1 MSTKDLID
9 RLNRTQTTTRRVAKE
24 DGEVTGGKRV
34 TTRVGARV
42 IRRRR
47 KNEPEESPTLSSLPT
62 AAPTEDVVAA
72 PAEVEEAPTAEAAE
86 VEAPKKKKKTTK
98 KKKKVAKT
106 EEAPAVEAAE
116 AAPEAA
122 TEDAPAEDAA
132 PAVVETA
139 EEAPAEAPAVEAAAE
154 TASPESE
161 TSAPSTEAEKPEA
174 ETAAEAAPPAAEEAE
189 KPAKGPSGLASGL
202 PRADG
207 SPGRRLPRLGAQKPA
222 LHSDP
227 AFKGLGSAVVK
238 PPPGYDPSNPEAT
251 RKAAEEARTAEREK
265 RWRNDDKGNTAAPA
279 ADGRRNT
286 PGEEGKT
293 DGGRPR
299 RREKRRT
306 RVEMYMDD
314 IPAAHR
320 RRRRNRKTSG
330 PKKASPQAKAIK
342 RRVEVNGT
350 ITVAALAHGMSA
362 KTGSVI
368 KSLIA
373 MGQMATVNDELDIE
387 TAQLIAEEFEY
398 EIVNTTFDESD
409 HMISLEDEAEE
420 EGTEIRPP
428 VVTIMGHVDH
438 GKTTLLDTIR
448 RANVAAGEAGGI
460 TQHTA
465 AYQVDH
471 KGQLITFIDTPGHA
485 AFTEMRSRGAQVTDI
500 VVLVVAADDGIMPQ
514 TIEAINHS
522 KAAGVQILVA
532 VNKCDRPGVDPS
544 QVRQALMEH
553 ELVPEE
559 YGGET
564 IMCNVSALKGDG
576 IDDLLANIALLAEMA
591 EYRATEERHAEGTVL
606 EARVEKGRGPV
617 ATLLVQNGT
626 LKQSDTVVL
635 GTVWGRVRAMN
646 DFNGERI
653 KTAGPSSPIEIIG
666 IQDVPSAGDNFVVV
680 ESDKAARALAEH
692 RLEIER
698 QKAHSGPKSVS
709 LEDLLAAASEG
720 EKVQLNLIV
729 KADVNGT
736 LEAIKGSFDQIDVE
750 GANVKFLHAA
760 VGGVT
765 ESDVTL
771 AQTYGAVIIG
781 FNVRPDS
788 KARHLADEYAIQIR
802 TYSVIYE
809 AIEDVEAAMKGLLA
823 PKIEET
829 VKGMAEIRE
838 TFQVP
843 KVGTV
848 AGVRVQEGSIA
859 RAHQVRLL
867 RDGVILWTGK
877 LASLRRFKDDVRE
890 VEKGYECGMNLDG
903 FNDLKIG
910 DMLETFVEEEVSA
923 F

>member
-1 MSTKDLID
+1 MSTKDLIE
-9 RLNRTQTTTRRVAKE
+9 RLNRTQTTTRRSAEK
-24 DGEVTGGKRV
+24 DGEGGGKSRV
-34 TTRVGARV
+34 STRVGARV

-47 KNEPEESPTLSSLPT
+47 KSEPEEAPAPVGLPT
-62 AAPTEDVVAA
+62 AASEQPAA
-72 PAEVEEAPTAEAAE
+72 AKAEPEAAE
-86 VEAPKKKKKTTK
+86 TVPAEATEAVEAKPKKTKKKTTK
-98 KKKKVAKT
+98 KKVA
-106 EEAPAVEAAE
+106 EEKVEAVE
-116 AAPEAA
+116 AAPEA
-122 TEDAPAEDAA
+122 TEPEVAAEPAADVAADDAPAEAQAPAAASEPAPTTDDTAAAAASGDSSEEGTADAA
-132 PAVVETA
+132 
-139 EEAPAEAPAVEAAAE
+139 AAD
-154 TASPESE
+154 E
-161 TSAPSTEAEKPEA
+161 TSSDQPKAGESTPED
-174 ETAAEAAPPAAEEAE
+174 AA
-189 KPAKGPSGLASGL
+189 STLASGL

-207 SPGRRLPRLGAQKPA
+207 SPGRRLPRLGAAREEKKPA
-222 LHSDP
+222 
-227 AFKGLGSAVVK
+227 FTGLGSAVVK
-238 PPPGYDPSNPEAT
+238 PPPGYDPNNPEAT
-251 RKAAEEARTAEREK
+251 RKAAEAARTAEREK
-265 RWRNDDKGNTAAPA
+265 RWQNQS
-279 ADGRRNT
+279 
-286 PGEEGKT
+286 GKPSGDATGDQRKRT
-293 DGGRPR
+293 DGDNKDRTEGRPR

-320 RRRRNRKTSG
+320 RRRRTRKNSG

-342 RRVEVNGT
+342 RRVEVDGT
-350 ITVAALAHGMSA
+350 ITVTALAHAMST
-362 KTGSVI
+362 KTGQVI
-368 KSLIA
+368 KHLIG
-373 MGQMATVNDELDIE
+373 MGQMATANDELDID
-387 TAQLIAEEFEY
+387 TAQLIAEEFEF
-398 EIVNTTFDESD
+398 EIVNKTFDEAD
-409 HMISLEDEAEE
+409 HMIQVDEADDV
-420 EGTEIRPP
+420 EGEIRPP

-465 AYQVDH
+465 AYQVTH
-471 KGQLITFIDTPGHA
+471 EGQIITFIDTPGHA

-522 KAAGVQILVA
+522 KAAGVQIIVA
-532 VNKCDRPGVDPS
+532 VNKCDKPGVDPN

-559 YGGET
+559 YGGDT

-576 IDDLLANIALLAEMA
+576 LDNLLANISLLAEMA
-591 EYRATEERHAEGTVL
+591 EYTAVADRHAEGTVL

-617 ATLLVQNGT
+617 ATLLVQNGS
-626 LKQSDTVVL
+626 LSQGDTVVL

-646 DFNGERI
+646 DFNGDRI
-653 KTAGPSSPIEIIG
+653 KSAGPSSPIEIIG

-680 ESDKAARALAEH
+680 ENDKAARALVEH
-692 RLEIER
+692 RLETER
-698 QKAHSGPKSVS
+698 KKTQSGPKSVS
-709 LEDLLAAASEG
+709 LEELLAQASEG

-736 LEAIKGSFDQIDVE
+736 LEAIKGSFDKIDVE
-750 GANVKFLHAA
+750 GATIKFLHAA

-802 TYSVIYE
+802 TYSIIYE
-809 AIEDVEAAMKGLLA
+809 AIEDVEAAMRGLLA

-859 RAHQVRLL
+859 RSHQVRLL

-890 VEKGYECGMNLDG
+890 VEKGYECGMNLEG
-903 FNDLKIG
+903 FNDIKVG
-910 DMLETFVEEEVSA
+910 DMLETFVQEEVSPV
-923 F
+923 

>member
-1 MSTKDLID
+1 
-9 RLNRTQTTTRRVAKE
+9 
-24 DGEVTGGKRV
+24 
-34 TTRVGARV
+34 
-42 IRRRR
+42 
-47 KNEPEESPTLSSLPT
+47 
-62 AAPTEDVVAA
+62 
-72 PAEVEEAPTAEAAE
+72 
-86 VEAPKKKKKTTK
+86 
-98 KKKKVAKT
+98 
-106 EEAPAVEAAE
+106 
-116 AAPEAA
+116 
-122 TEDAPAEDAA
+122 
-132 PAVVETA
+132 
-139 EEAPAEAPAVEAAAE
+139 
-154 TASPESE
+154 
-161 TSAPSTEAEKPEA
+161 
-174 ETAAEAAPPAAEEAE
+174 
-189 KPAKGPSGLASGL
+189 
-202 PRADG
+202 
-207 SPGRRLPRLGAQKPA
+207 LGAQREVRK
-222 LHSDP
+222 P

-238 PPPGYDPSNPEAT
+238 PPPGYDPNNPEAA
-251 RKAAEEARTAEREK
+251 RKANEEAREAERQK
-265 RWRNDDKGNTAAPA
+265 KWQTKGGEAAPTTA
-279 ADGRRNT
+279 RTDRAK
-286 PGEEGKT
+286 EEESKNA
-293 DGGRPR
+293 GRPR

-320 RRRRNRKTSG
+320 RRRRNRKSAG
-330 PKKASPQAKAIK
+330 PKKTSPQAKAIK
-342 RRVEVNGT
+342 RRVEFDGA
-350 ITVAALAHGMSA
+350 ITVGALAHGMSI
-362 KTGSVI
+362 KTGKVI
-368 KSLIA
+368 KALIA
-373 MGQMATVNDELDIE
+373 MGQMATANDELDIE
-387 TAQLIAEEFEY
+387 TAQLIAEEFEF
-398 EIVNTTFDESD
+398 EIVNKTFSEDD
-409 HMISLEDEAEE
+409 HMIHVEE
-420 EGTEIRPP
+420 EQEEGLLTRPP

-465 AYQVDH
+465 AYQVEH
-471 KGQLITFIDTPGHA
+471 GGQTITFIDTPGHA

-514 TIEAINHS
+514 TVEAINHS
-522 KAAGVQILVA
+522 KAAGVQIIVA
-532 VNKCDRPGVDPS
+532 VNKCDRPGVDPN

-564 IMCNVSALKGDG
+564 IMCNVSALKGEGLDE
-576 IDDLLANIALLAEMA
+576 LLANIALLAEVA
-591 EYRATEERHAEGTVL
+591 EYKSNPDRHADGTVL

-626 LKQSDTVVL
+626 LSQGDTVVL

-646 DFNGERI
+646 DFNGDRI

-680 ESDKAARALAEH
+680 ENDKAARALAEH
-692 RLEIER
+692 RAEIQR
-698 QKAHSGPKSVS
+698 VQAQTGPKSVS
-709 LEDLLAAASEG
+709 LEDLLAQASEG
-720 EKVQLNLIV
+720 EKVQLNLII
-729 KADVNGT
+729 KTDVNGT
-736 LEAIKGSFDQIDVE
+736 LEAIKGSFDQINVE

-823 PKIEET
+823 PTIEEV

-838 TFQVP
+838 TFNVP
-843 KVGTV
+843 KIGTV

-859 RAHQVRLL
+859 RSHQVRLL

-903 FNDLKIG
+903 FNDIKVG
-910 DMLETFVEEEVSA
+910 DMLETFLQEEVPQG
-923 F
+923 

>member
-1 MSTKDLID
+1 MSTKDLIE
-9 RLNRTQTTTRRVAKE
+9 RLNRTQTTTRRSGG
-24 DGEVTGGKRV
+24 GESGEGGPAV
-34 TTRVGARV
+34 STRVGARV

-47 KNEPEESPTLSSLPT
+47 KAEEEKP
-62 AAPTEDVVAA
+62 VA
-72 PAEVEEAPTAEAAE
+72 PAALPKATEPAAAE
-86 VEAPKKKKKTTK
+86 TAPPAETNDTPATEVAVEAKAEQAPKKKTTK
-98 KKKKVAKT
+98 KKASKTPTEDVAAKDTGSTSEPVSTPTDENGPESSTAKT
-106 EEAPAVEAAE
+106 DQA
-116 AAPEAA
+116 
-122 TEDAPAEDAA
+122 
-132 PAVVETA
+132 
-139 EEAPAEAPAVEAAAE
+139 AAAE
-154 TASPESE
+154 TATADAKAGDETNAASAQEADDAEKTVEPTAGAKEKDD
-161 TSAPSTEAEKPEA
+161 TSAESTGKEDSAK
-174 ETAAEAAPPAAEEAE
+174 TA
-189 KPAKGPSGLASGL
+189 SNL

-207 SPGRRLPRLGAQKPA
+207 KQGKKLPRLGGTPAAKDGKPV
-222 LHSDP
+222 SR
-227 AFKGLGSAVVK
+227 LGSAVVK
-238 PPPGYDPSNPEAT
+238 PPPGYDPSNPEAS
-251 RKAAEEARTAEREK
+251 RKTEKTEAKSKDEPK
-265 RWRNDDKGNTAAPA
+265 RWRDEQNTRGASDSRKKGEQDET
-279 ADGRRNT
+279 RRQ
-286 PGEEGKT
+286 

-299 RREKRRT
+299 RREARRT

-320 RRRRNRKTSG
+320 RRRRTRKSSG
-330 PKKASPQAKAIK
+330 PKKTSPQAKAIK
-342 RRVEVNGT
+342 RRVEVDGT
-350 ITVAALAHGMSA
+350 ITVASLAHGMSI
-362 KTGSVI
+362 KTGAVI
-368 KSLIA
+368 KKLIA
-373 MGQMATVNDELDIE
+373 MGQMATVNDELDLE
-387 TAQLIAEEFEY
+387 TAQLIAEEFQY
-398 EIVNTTFDESD
+398 EIVNTTFSEED
-409 HMISLEDEAEE
+409 HMIQVTEDDSAEN
-420 EGTEIRPP
+420 GVIRPP

-465 AYQVDH
+465 AYQVEH
-471 KGQLITFIDTPGHA
+471 EGQTITFIDTPGHA

-532 VNKCDRPGVDPS
+532 INKCDKPGVDPN
-544 QVRQALMEH
+544 QARQALMEH

-559 YGGET
+559 YGGDT
-564 IMCNVSALKGDG
+564 IMCNVSALKGEG
-576 IDDLLANIALLAEMA
+576 LEELLANIALLAEMA
-591 EYRATEERHAEGTVL
+591 EYKANPDRHAEGTVL

-626 LKQSDTVVL
+626 LKQGDSVVL

-646 DFNGERI
+646 DYNGTLT
-653 KTAGPSSPIEIIG
+653 KHAGPSSPVEIIG
-666 IQDVPSAGDNFVVV
+666 IQEVPSAGDNFVVV
-680 ESDKAARALAEH
+680 EDDKAARTLAEH
-692 RLEIER
+692 RIAE
-698 QKAHSGPKSVS
+698 QKKAAATGPKSVS
-709 LEDLLAAASEG
+709 LEELLAQANEG
-720 EKVQLNLIV
+720 EKVQLNLVV

-736 LEAIKGSFDQIDVE
+736 LEAIKGSFDKIDVE

-802 TYSVIYE
+802 TYSIIYE

-838 TFQVP
+838 TFHIP

-848 AGVRVQEGSIA
+848 AGVRVMEGSIA

-877 LASLRRFKDDVRE
+877 LASLKRFKDDVRE
-890 VEKGYECGMNLDG
+890 VEKGYECGMNLEG
-903 FNDLKIG
+903 FNDIKVG
-910 DMLETFVEEEVSA
+910 DVLETFLQEEVTSA
-923 F
+923 